1 MIAYDFSGRVAIV
14 TGSATGIGYRIA
26 QRLHEAG
33 GEVCLWDIQ
42 AERLKEAVRSL
53 GADRVHSAALDIVDA
68 DAVQDA
74 AAQILAATGRIDIL
88 INSAG
93 ITGPVE
99 TVQDY
104 AVADWRRVIDV
115 DLTGAFLCCQAVIP
129 AMLTHDYGR
138 IVNIASIAGKE
149 GNPKA
154 AAYSAAKAGL
164 IGLTKSLGKELADSG
179 IRVNAVTPAAIRT
192 EIFEQ
197 LTEAHIAYMLSMIP
211 LGRFGTVEEASN
223 LCLWLASEDCSFST
237 GAVFDVS
244 GGRATY

>member
-1 MIAYDFSGRVAIV
+1 MLYDFSGRVAIV

-33 GEVCLWDIQ
+33 GEVCLWDLQ
-42 AERLKEAVRSL
+42 AARLKEAAKSL
-53 GADRVHSAALDIVDA
+53 GVDRVHSAVLDIVDA

-74 AAQILAATGRIDIL
+74 TAALLAATGRIDIL

-93 ITGPVE
+93 ITGPVQA
-99 TVQDY
+99 VQDY
-104 AVADWRRVIDV
+104 PVADWRRVIDV
-115 DLTGAFLCCQAVIP
+115 DLTGSFLCCRAVIP

-192 EIFEQ
+192 EIFDQ
-197 LTEAHIAYMLSMIP
+197 LTEEHIAYMLSKIP